1 MSSIHLYPT
10 VGGLDPILNNTYKDS
25 KGKVQY
31 VVRTPITLTGL
42 GRITTILKSGDFEA
56 ILASDS
62 LIQAEYCDDG
72 ADQDR
77 ILTDSDRTS
86 INLDEAPVVA
96 DKQSLSTTE
105 NVEETV
111 VEVEEDRMIEVGKI
125 GWALFKS
132 SMITFGKGPEQKA
145 DQYFQKESWG
155 FWGRHRVFTGPDRK
169 EYKWV
174 LGFYTPELILNDGSN
189 TPVARFHRRKFI
201 LWNTPPGYLEI
212 LPSGVD
218 MIDTILITFIYIEKL
233 RKDKER
239 SVSKTN
245 RAF

>member
-96 DKQSLSTTE
+96 DKQSLLTTE

-125 GWALFKS
+125 GWALFKN

-155 FWGRHRVFTGPDRK
+155 FWGRYVDLMPRMDGETSDLSNCRHRVFTGPDGK

-174 LGFYTPELILNDGSN
+174 LGFYTPEVSN
-189 TPVARFHRRKFI
+189 T
-201 LWNTPPGYLEI
+201 
-212 LPSGVD
+212 
-218 MIDTILITFIYIEKL
+218 
-233 RKDKER
+233 
-239 SVSKTN
+239 N
-245 RAF
+245 RVVFGSSES

>member
-1 MSSIHLYPT
+1 MDGET
-10 VGGLDPILNNTYKDS
+10 
-25 KGKVQY
+25 
-31 VVRTPITLTGL
+31 
-42 GRITTILKSGDFEA
+42 
-56 ILASDS
+56 SD
-62 LIQAEYCDDG
+62 
-72 ADQDR
+72 
-77 ILTDSDRTS
+77 
-86 INLDEAPVVA
+86 
-96 DKQSLSTTE
+96 LS
-105 NVEETV
+105 NC
-111 VEVEEDRMIEVGKI
+111 
-125 GWALFKS
+125 
-132 SMITFGKGPEQKA
+132 
-145 DQYFQKESWG
+145 
-155 FWGRHRVFTGPDRK
+155 RHRIFTGPDGK